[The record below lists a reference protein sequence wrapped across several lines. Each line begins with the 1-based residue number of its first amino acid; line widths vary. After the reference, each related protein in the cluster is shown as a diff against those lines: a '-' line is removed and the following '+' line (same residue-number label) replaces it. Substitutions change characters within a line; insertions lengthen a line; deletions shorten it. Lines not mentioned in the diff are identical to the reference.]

1 MTTVSDFMF
10 PVNASY
16 YDPFVTGIF
25 VLLLAAVALRVMPR
39 GATRRSAP

>member
-25 VLLLAAVALRVMPR
+25 VLLLAAGALRVMPR
-39 GATRRSAP
+39 GVKRRNAP